1 MKDIPS
7 DLYRII
13 LCHLSPGDLFTACRV
28 SQAFRDE
35 ARYLLYRNTD
45 LSSLHLR
52 PERLLSWANAV
63 TSNATLA
70 EITRSLRF
78 PRRVGRARDRLFDF
92 DILVKLLTAAFQA
105 VVNLHSLELTSGSI
119 VTVIHGHYLDFDK
132 LFQTNPFHLRV
143 FLLDGGIRN
152 SHEEAAIYQWLS
164 TQTDITEWRL
174 DSAIFIHHHHHLFSL
189 LPQLSAFDMVYLG
202 SQSLPMLRFAA
213 SRPLARFRIRVAGEC
228 NSLQLEGLMHEIAAL
243 RQTLLHFQ
251 LAFEGYSPTVSPDE
265 AIKAISRVL
274 PQIKC
279 LEYSHSVRL
288 LIAVDDILVLTI
300 ACSLIQISLHEVPST
315 PRSHHYLVSPCLRIF
330 GWIIASEVLS
340 WKKPFCEMSSRLLD

>member
-1 MKDIPS
+1 MG
-7 DLYRII
+7 
-13 LCHLSPGDLFTACRV
+13 H
-28 SQAFRDE
+28 
-35 ARYLLYRNTD
+35 
-45 LSSLHLR
+45 
-52 PERLLSWANAV
+52 AV

-243 RQTLLHFQ
+243 SQTLLHFQ

-300 ACSLIQISLHEVPST
+300 ACSLIQISYTKFYQRH
-315 PRSHHYLVSPCLRIF
+315 RGIDRI
-330 GWIIASEVLS
+330 IIWFHLA
-340 WKKPFCEMSSRLLD
+340 